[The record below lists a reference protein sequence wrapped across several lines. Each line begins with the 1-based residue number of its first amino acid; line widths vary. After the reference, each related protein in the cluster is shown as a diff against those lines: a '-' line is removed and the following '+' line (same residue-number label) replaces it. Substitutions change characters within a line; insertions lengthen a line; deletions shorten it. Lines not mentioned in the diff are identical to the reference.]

1 MDMEFTQSTNPT
13 EEVTMSQSITFTHA
27 SYAEAQKALKA
38 NKRTGNTAIVTWDA
52 GDGWKGV
59 GYYCSR
65 RNRLIQAIEKNG
77 FRLV

>member
-1 MDMEFTQSTNPT
+1 MDMEFSQFTNPT

-38 NKRTGNTAIVTWDA
+38 NKRSGSSAQVTWDA

-59 GYYCSR
+59 GYYCPR
-65 RNRLIQAIEKNG
+65 RNRIIVCAEQDG
-77 FRLV
+77 FKIF